1 MEKKRK
7 ASMHALHFLE
17 EELSVVVEMV
27 RDPLVLQAE
36 AEELQTFSISLEGE
50 CDTPVTGLSK
60 QADHLWL

>member
-1 MEKKRK
+1 
-7 ASMHALHFLE
+7 MHALHFLE

-27 RDPLVLQAE
+27 RDPFVLQAE

-60 QADHLWL
+60 QADHL